1 MGVQNKNMN
10 CRGPESNGHERHVL
24 IVSASYAVK
33 FRCSQPLRE
42 YVGSLTV
49 ITAVPDNNDIE
60 AIFTWQGHG
69 CSFVGFLSGN
79 VWQIHLDSDFLLQFL
94 LRLFH
99 KLAH

>member
-10 CRGPESNGHERHVL
+10 CRGPESNGHERRVL

-49 ITAVPDNNDIE
+49 IKQELNTDQSPIE
-60 AIFTWQGHG
+60 AALW
-69 CSFVGFLSGN
+69 VASGLTKYSIY
-79 VWQIHLDSDFLLQFL
+79 VTHWPI
-94 LRLFH
+94 R
-99 KLAH
+99 